1 MAKVRHKRSLWS
13 LALATLFLVLSGG
26 GGSALVRP
34 VRIPY
39 RTQLRADTTTVR
51 FPIQKTRPNTSNDIT
66 KKHSLDLRTPSQIK
80 SEFIYDGTT
89 GNYLYVTTLN
99 GKRIGTPIVYT
110 TAQYL
115 EYLKRRDATS
125 YFAERDR
132 EAAQEEG
139 KKQFNPF
146 DFGFE
151 LGPAEKIFGP
161 GGVKLKTQGSA
172 EILFGVKSNAT
183 DNPSLPQS
191 SRNHTFFDFD
201 EKIQANVQ
209 ATVGTKLNFGLNYN
223 TETTFDTDARKLKLA
238 YEGEE
243 DDIVKLVEAGNVS
256 LQPKNSLIQG
266 GASLFGLH
274 TKLQFGKLQLS
285 MVVSQQEAETKRVS
299 SERGAQTTLFEFSA
313 NNYDENRHFF
323 LGHYFRD
330 RYDHALSTLPFIS
343 SGVVINRVEVWI
355 TNKRARFEESR
366 NIVALSDLGEPLK
379 LTAPGVTVTHA
390 TGDLPDN
397 RANSLYADLL
407 AMPDL
412 RRIDR
417 VGQALQGKLVGG
429 NDYEKLESARRLTPN
444 EYTLNTSLG
453 YISLNTRLSADEV
466 LGIAY
471 EYTYQGKVYQV
482 GEFSTDRSDN
492 SSDNLFVKLVKGS
505 TMTPTAPYWHFMMR
519 NIYALGTNVSDLQ
532 QDRFKLDIY
541 YRNDAAGTALP
552 YLDEGEAKGKLL
564 VQLLDM
570 DRLDSRKEAYP
581 DGVFDFV
588 EGYTVQPAR
597 GLIIFSTVEPFGKT
611 LRAKIG
617 DDAIAD
623 KYVYQEIYDATS
635 VAARQVAEK
644 DKFVLKGEYKASS
657 SGQISLGAG
666 IANVTPGSVRVT
678 AGGATLT
685 ENVDY
690 TVNYAM
696 GTVTI
701 INESILNSG
710 TRVDVSLENKGLMN
724 MQRKTVVG
732 VDANYNFSK
741 DFTLGATF
749 MHLSEMPLTTKSAIG
764 SESMSNTLWGANLSY
779 RSEWQGLTNLVDKL
793 PFLDLTK
800 PSELRFNA
808 EFAHLIPGHYESR
821 YAKGYSY
828 IDDFESSQ
836 GYIDLMNP
844 YAWMLSS
851 TPYQDGAEVLFP
863 EAALSNDVR
872 YGNRRARLAWYY
884 IDPMFNRANSSLTPS
899 YIRNNPELLSN
910 HYVREVSLQEL
921 FPYRDYNQSYLSYL
935 QTFSLSYYPK
945 ERGPYNLN
953 AEALLPDGS
962 LSNPEENWGGIMR
975 KVDQSDFEAANI
987 EYVEFWL
994 LDPFIYNH
1002 DAQGGNLYINLGEVS
1017 EEVLRDEK
1025 KFFENGI
1032 PINDDPQATE
1042 RTIWGKVPLRQGA
1055 GYAFDNTP
1063 GARAKQDVGFNGLND
1078 EEERTWPVYVDYLN
1092 VLRSKVGGEVLAR
1105 WQNDPMSPLA
1115 DPAGDNF
1122 MHFRNSAF
1130 DEAQT
1135 PILDR
1140 YKYYNGVQGNSAE
1153 ATNENDPYSTASRSV
1168 PDAEDINQDNTLNE
1182 NEKYFEYKLSLKPSD
1197 MIVGKNHIV
1206 DVRPATV
1213 SLPNGNR
1220 ETVNWYQFKI
1230 PVRGFD
1236 RKVGGIADFK
1246 TIRFMRMYLTGFR
1259 DETFLRFGT
1268 LKLVRGDWRQYDRE
1282 LHDPS
1287 VLPSTQATLEVSAV
1301 NIEENGDRQPINYIL
1316 PPGVLRSIDPSQ
1328 SQATQQN
1335 EQSLSLKIQN
1345 LAPGDAR
1352 AVYRNTGLDLRRYKK
1367 LELFAH
1373 AERIQEATEAVGDG
1387 DLSVFI
1393 RLGSDYRNNY
1403 YEYAVP
1409 LKLTPYG
1416 LYSTDVAADRRIVWP
1431 DENKMTIVFAH
1442 LTDLKGQRNL
1452 AKSQGDSKADFALR
1466 YSKTDPD
1473 NPRNTITVVGNPS
1486 LSNVKTIMIGVR
1498 NNGQASKSAEVW
1510 VNELR
1515 LSDYLE
1521 QGGWAANADMQLQVS
1536 DWGNVTA
1543 RGMIQTAGFGAL
1555 DQSLSQRRLEDLRQ
1569 VNISSNF
1576 EMGRFFP
1583 EKAHVTIPLYYAYTN
1598 EVITPRYNPLDQDV
1612 LLSDALK
1619 ATTKKSERDSIK
1631 RMALTETR
1639 THSLSL
1645 SNVRVDVKSKT
1656 PMPYDPANFSV
1667 SYSYNQSDHNT
1678 PDLVYDSRRDWQAA
1692 ATYDYSPVVPPIKPF
1707 AWIKSQSNLLSNLKN
1722 YQINWLPSKIT
1733 ISTHMVRNYSEQKVR
1748 NYIPSG
1754 GVAPSLPATFVQNFI
1769 WDRSLAIN
1777 WAPTSHIQF
1786 SFRSGTNARIEE
1798 PHVQVNRQL
1807 EPDLYKV
1814 WRDSVNRS
1822 IAQMG
1827 RPMKYDQTATLSWQL
1842 PFALIP
1848 YMNWVNGSV
1857 SYTGTYNWDLGAQR
1871 ADGVSF
1877 GNIIR
1882 NEMRLDGSLSLS
1894 FMQLYR
1900 QIPFFAEIEKNLNN
1914 PTNAQTRR
1922 RTSGEPQ
1929 PTKVSTPKRYTQDIT
1944 LRADSVTIVRH
1955 NLGSKK
1961 LKITARTSSGKN
1973 YKLNTRMIDENTLEI
1988 RNKDTLTLA
1997 LNIVNEK
2004 AQSSRKEM
2012 GDNTSRFTQHLAYTL
2027 MMLRDVN
2034 ITYNHTNNLNLPG
2047 FMPEIGS
2054 VGGQSRQGDVLAP
2067 GLAFA
2072 FGLTDNQFVEE
2083 AARRGWLTHLQEN
2096 VNPSA
2101 YSQTDNL
2108 GVRITLEPI
2117 RDLRISLNANRNSTQ
2132 REETQF
2138 VFEGMPRTWGGSFMM
2153 TTIGL
2158 GGFFSTS
2165 QAEDGYASHAFS
2177 EFLSN
2182 RAIIAQRLTNQYR
2195 KHTGNTPFEVR
2206 ENSADV
2212 LIPAFLAAYTSSDV
2226 NKVALSPFP
2235 SLRSLLPNWSVTYTG
2250 LNKIPLFS
2258 ELFRNFSLSHTYTS
2272 TYTIGNYGSLLGWNV
2287 LGEGDTPLGFLR
2299 QAAAE
2304 DLSSGIST
2312 DQRRIASMPYDIPS
2326 VALQEGFNPL
2336 IGLEVTFKSGM
2347 TLSSRWNKRRALNL
2361 NITAFQLIESASDE
2375 ISAGIGYKVD
2385 DFFKWLGI
2393 KRKRPSGRKA
2403 QNALFTSGGSMTLR
2417 LDYSYNRTS
2426 TLIRKIQ
2433 ENFSQ
2438 ATNGNIAHTL
2448 KFSAD
2453 YALSRMLTL
2462 RAYYDW
2468 NMNHPLVSTASFP
2481 MRNSNFGVSLR
2492 INLTQ

>member
-1 MAKVRHKRSLWS
+1 MSQQQRRWFLAV
-13 LALATLFLVLSGG
+13 LALALLAFSSWWGG
-26 GGSALVRP
+26 GALVRSP
-34 VRIPY
+34 RVPY
-39 RTQLRADTTTVR
+39 RIASVADTTHRPKV
-51 FPIQKTRPNTSNDIT
+51 QKTHPQTAEDIAR
-66 KKHSLDLRTPSQIK
+66 KHPMDLRNPSQLK
-80 SEFIYDGTT
+80 SEFIYDGAT
-89 GNYLYVTTLN
+89 GCYLYVTTLN
-99 GKRIGTPIVYT
+99 GKRIGTPIIYT
-110 TAQYL
+110 TEQYL
-115 EYLKRRDATS
+115 AYLKPRDATS
-125 YFAERDR
+125 YFAQRDR
-132 EAAQEEG
+132 EGVKEEG
-139 KKQFNPF
+139 KQQFNPF

-161 GGVKLKTQGSA
+161 GGVKLRTQGSA
-172 EILFGVKSNAT
+172 ELLFGVKTNAT
-183 DNPSLPQS
+183 DNPSLPQNARS
-191 SRNHTFFDFD
+191 HTFFDFD

-209 ATVGTKLNFGLNYN
+209 ASVGTKLNFGLNYN

-243 DDIVKLVEAGNVS
+243 DDIIKLVEAGSVS

-266 GASLFGLH
+266 GATLFGIH
-274 TKLQFGKLQLS
+274 TKMQFGKLQLS

-299 SERGAQTTLFEFSA
+299 SERGAQTTPFEFSA

-330 RYDHALSTLPFIS
+330 GYDHALSTLPFVS
-343 SGVVINRVEVWI
+343 SGLVINRVEVWI
-355 TNKRARFEESR
+355 TNKRARFEEAR
-366 NIVALSDLGEPLK
+366 NIVAFTDLGEPEK
-379 LTAPGVTVTHA
+379 LTAPGVIATHK
-390 TGDLPDN
+390 TGGAPDN
-397 RANSLYADLL
+397 SANSLYEELL
-407 AMPDL
+407 SKPDL

-417 VGQALQGKLVGG
+417 VGQLLQGHFVGG
-429 NDYEKLESARRLTPN
+429 TDYEKLESARRLAPN
-444 EYTLNTSLG
+444 EYSLNASLG
-453 YISLNTRLSADEV
+453 YISLNTRLNADEV

-482 GEFSTDRSDN
+482 GEFSTDRSEN
-492 SSDNLFVKLVKGS
+492 SSDNLYVKLIKGS
-505 TMTPTAPYWHFMMR
+505 AMTPSAPYWYFMMR
-519 NIYALGTNVSDLQ
+519 NVYTLGSNVSDLQ

-541 YRNDAAGTALP
+541 YRNDEAGTALP
-552 YLDEGEAKGKLL
+552 YLDEGNAKGKLL
-564 VQLLDM
+564 LQYLGM
-570 DRLDSRKEAYP
+570 DRLDSRGEAYP

-588 EGYTVQPAR
+588 EGYTVQARR
-597 GLIIFSTVEPFGKT
+597 GLIFFTTVEPFGKA
-611 LRAKIG
+611 LRKRLG

-623 KYVYQEIYDATS
+623 KYVYQEIYDNTS
-635 VAARQVAEK
+635 VVARQAAER
-644 DKFVLKGEYKASS
+644 DKFILRGEYKAAS

-678 AGGATLT
+678 AGGALLT

-710 TRVDVSLENKGLMN
+710 TRIDVSLENKGLMN

-732 VDANYNFSK
+732 FDANYSFSK
-741 DFTLGATF
+741 DLTIGASF
-749 MHLSEMPLTTKSAIG
+749 MHLSELPLTTKSAIG
-764 SESMSNTLWGANLSY
+764 AESMSNTLWGANLSY
-779 RSEWQGLTNLVDKL
+779 RTEWQGLTNLIDKL

-800 PSELRFNA
+800 PSELKLNA
-808 EFAHLIPGHYESR
+808 EFAHLIPGHYEGR

-844 YAWMLSS
+844 YAWMLAS
-851 TPYQDGAEVLFP
+851 TPYQDGASALFP
-863 EAALSNDVR
+863 EAALSNDLR
-872 YGNRRARLAWYY
+872 YGNRRARLSWFY

-899 YIRNNPELLSN
+899 YIRNNPEFLSN
-910 HYVREVSLQEL
+910 HYVREVSMQEL
-921 FPYRDYNQSYLSYL
+921 FPYRDYGQSYLSYL
-935 QTFSLSYYPK
+935 QTFSLSYYPQ

-953 AEALLPDGS
+953 ANALLPDGT
-962 LSNPEENWGGIMR
+962 LSNPQDNWGGIMR

-994 LDPFIYNH
+994 LDPFIYNR
-1002 DAQGGNLYINLGEVS
+1002 DGQGGDLYINLGEVS
-1017 EEVLRDEK
+1017 EEVLKDEK
-1025 KFFENGI
+1025 KFFENGM

-1042 RTIWGKVPLRQGA
+1042 STIWGKVPLRQGA
-1055 GYAFDNTP
+1055 GYAFDNSP
-1063 GARAKQDVGFNGLND
+1063 GARTKQDVGFNGLND
-1078 EEERTWPVYVDYLN
+1078 DEEKTWPAYVDYLN
-1092 VLRSKVGGEVLAR
+1092 AIRSKVGGAVLSQWER
-1105 WQNDPMSPLA
+1105 DPMSPLS

-1122 MHFRNSAF
+1122 MHFRNTAF
-1130 DEAQT
+1130 DAAQA

-1153 ATNENDPYSTASRSV
+1153 ATDNNDPYSTASRSV

-1182 NEKYFEYKLSLKPSD
+1182 NEKYFEYKISLKPAD
-1197 MIVGKNHIV
+1197 MVVGKNHIV

-1213 SLPNGNR
+1213 SLANGAR
-1220 ETVNWYQFKI
+1220 ETVNWYQFKV

-1236 RKVGGIADFK
+1236 RKIGGIADFK
-1246 TIRFMRMYLTGFR
+1246 TVRFMRMYLTGFR
-1259 DETFLRFGT
+1259 EATFLRFGT

-1282 LHDPS
+1282 LHAPS
-1287 VLPSTQATLEVSAV
+1287 LLPATKATMEVSAV
-1301 NIEENGDRQPINYIL
+1301 NIEENGDRQPINYVL

-1335 EQSLSLKIQN
+1335 EQSLSMKIRD

-1367 LELFAH
+1367 LELFTH
-1373 AERIQEATEAVGDG
+1373 AERIQDAADAVGDG

-1403 YEYAVP
+1403 YEYSVP
-1409 LKLTPYG
+1409 LKLSPYG
-1416 LYSTDVAADRRIVWP
+1416 LYSSDVAADRRTVWP
-1431 DENKMTIVFAH
+1431 DENKMTILFSH
-1442 LTDLKGQRNL
+1442 LTDLKGERNME
-1452 AKSQGDSKADFALR
+1452 KSKGNPKADFSLR
-1466 YSKTDPD
+1466 YAAPDPE

-1498 NNGQASKSAEVW
+1498 NGGQGSKSAEVW

-1536 DWGNVTA
+1536 DWGSVTA

-1555 DQSLSQRRLEDLRQ
+1555 DQSLSQRRLEDLQ
-1569 VNISSNF
+1569 QINVSSNF

-1583 EKAHVTIPLYYAYTN
+1583 EKAHVSIPLYYAYSN

-1612 LLSDALK
+1612 LLSEALK
-1619 ATTKKSERDSIK
+1619 ATTNKSQRDSIR
-1631 RMALTETR
+1631 RMAITETR

-1645 SNVRVDVKSKT
+1645 NNIRVDVKSKT
-1656 PMPYDPANFSV
+1656 PMPYDPANFSF
-1667 SYSYNQSDHNT
+1667 SYSYNQRNHQT
-1678 PDLVYDSRRDWQAA
+1678 PDLVYDSRRDWQAGL
-1692 ATYDYSPVVPPIKPF
+1692 TYDYSPIVPPLKPF
-1707 AWIKSQSNLLSNLKN
+1707 GWIKSGSNLVSSLKS
-1722 YQINWLPSKIT
+1722 YQINWLPSKIAL
-1733 ISTHMVRNYSEQKVR
+1733 SSQMVRNYSEQQVR
-1748 NYIPSG
+1748 NYIP
-1754 GVAPSLPATFVQNFI
+1754 GVANAPSLPATFVQNFL
-1769 WDRSLAIN
+1769 WNRALTLN
-1777 WAPTSHIQF
+1777 WALTSDLQF

-1807 EPDLYKV
+1807 EPDLYKI
-1814 WRDSVNRS
+1814 WRDSVSRS
-1822 IAQMG
+1822 IAELG
-1827 RPMKYDQTATLSWQL
+1827 RPLKYDQTATLTWKL

-1848 YMNWVNGSV
+1848 YMSWINGSL
-1857 SYTGTYNWDLGAQR
+1857 SYTGTYNWDLGAKR

-1882 NEMRLDGSLSLS
+1882 NEARIDGSLALG

-1900 QIPFFAEIEKNLNN
+1900 QIPFLAQAEKALNATPSN
-1914 PTNAQTRR
+1914 TTIRR
-1922 RTSGEPQ
+1922 RQ
-1929 PTKVSTPKRYTQDIT
+1929 PEAQKPEKASAPLRYTQDIT
-1944 LRADSVTIVRH
+1944 LRADSAIVVRH
-1955 NLGSKK
+1955 NLGSRNLKVSARTASGKTYK
-1961 LKITARTSSGKN
+1961 LKTRT
-1973 YKLNTRMIDENTLEI
+1973 IDNNSLEI
-1988 RNKDTLTLA
+1988 QNLDTVQIA
-1997 LNIVNEK
+1997 LSIENEK
-2004 AQSSRKEM
+2004 ARKKATQPDESSR
-2012 GDNTSRFTQHLAYTL
+2012 FVQHLAYTL
-2027 MMLRDVN
+2027 MMVRDIN

-2047 FMPEIGS
+2047 FMPQIGS
-2054 VGGQSRQGDVLAP
+2054 VGGQSRQGDLLAP

-2072 FGLTDNQFVEE
+2072 FGLTDNSFVEE
-2083 AARRGWLTHLQEN
+2083 AARRGWLTQLQEN
-2096 VNPSA
+2096 VRPSA

-2108 GVRITLEPI
+2108 GIRVTLEPI
-2117 RDLRISLNANRNSTQ
+2117 KDLRITLNANRNSTQ

-2158 GGFFSTS
+2158 GDFFATA
-2165 QAEDGYASHAFS
+2165 QASDGYASAAFS
-2177 EFLSN
+2177 QFLAFRS
-2182 RAIIAQRLTNQYR
+2182 IIAERLRERYEAHAPSSSFT
-2195 KHTGNTPFEVR
+2195 VR

-2212 LIPAFLAAYTSSDV
+2212 LIPAFLAAYTASAPGSV
-2226 NKVALSPFP
+2226 SLSPFP
-2235 SLRSLLPNWSVTYTG
+2235 SLKSLLPNWSITYTG
-2250 LNKIPLFS
+2250 LNKSPLFS

-2272 TYTIGNYGSLLGWNV
+2272 TYTVGNYASLLGWNAI
-2287 LGEGDTPLGFLR
+2287 GEDETPLGFLR
-2299 QAAAE
+2299 KTAAD
-2304 DLSSGIST
+2304 DLSSGSST
-2312 DQRRIASMPYDIPS
+2312 AGQRIAAMPYDIPS

-2336 IGLEVTFKSGM
+2336 IGLEITFKSGM

-2361 NITAFQLIESASDE
+2361 NITASQLIESSSNE

-2403 QNALFTSGGSMTLR
+2403 KDALLTSGGSMTLR
-2417 LDYSYNRTS
+2417 LDYSYSRTS
-2426 TLIRKIQ
+2426 MLIRKIQ

-2462 RAYYDW
+2462 RAFYDW
-2468 NMNHPLVSTASFP
+2468 NMNYPLVSTASFP
-2481 MRNSNFGVSLR
+2481 TRNRNFGVSLR